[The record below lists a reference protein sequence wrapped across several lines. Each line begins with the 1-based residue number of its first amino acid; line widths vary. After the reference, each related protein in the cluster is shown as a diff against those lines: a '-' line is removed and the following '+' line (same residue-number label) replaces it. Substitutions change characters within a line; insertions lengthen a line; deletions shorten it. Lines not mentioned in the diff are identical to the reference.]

1 MDNLSQFNE
10 AFFEEAQEH
19 LETME
24 TMLLDYDVDYPDIED
39 LNSVFRAAHSIK
51 GGSAIFGFNAMTGL
65 THVMENMLDQAR
77 NEELALTNEL
87 ITVLLET
94 VDVLKDIL
102 HSYRNDEEIDWDTV
116 ETSKA
121 RLESELEEASSG
133 VIENPS
139 ESQLQEQGDSLTE
152 VEDEGFGF
160 FDDEP
165 VAEESEDD
173 QGFGFF
179 DDPIDTSIV
188 NDPEEDEQGFGFF
201 DDAPAAP
208 AKQES
213 SDEDEIEGFGFFDDA
228 PAAPT
233 KQEISDEGEIEGFGL
248 FDHETEENSPKT
260 ASSEEA
266 SDDSQSEE
274 DTHQNISKESSGL
287 SDNEGYGFFDESMK
301 ARQEQDKIDN
311 RKGYGIYPKDEN
323 VAESNAAAKSPKAKP
338 KNTAA
343 AKNSESK
350 SSEATS
356 IRVETVKIDKLVNL
370 VGELVITQSML
381 NLIGNEVQE
390 SVAEKMMGALAEL
403 ERNTREIQEAVM
415 SVRMLPIS
423 FVFNRFPRLV
433 RDLSTKM
440 NKQIE
445 LVIEGAST
453 EIDKNLVEKISD
465 PLTHLIR
472 NSADHGIE
480 TPDVRKA
487 AGKTEKGTVR
497 LSAVQKGG
505 EIVISILDDGAGLNR
520 ERIIAKAEEKG
531 IDLPEPL
538 TDEAVWQLIFAPGFS
553 TAAEITDV
561 SGRGVGMDVVRRN
574 IESLG
579 GRVDIQS
586 AQGIGTEFIISLPLT
601 LAILDGMC
609 VEAEKQIFV
618 VPLVNIV
625 ESIQPMSDQIRVIK
639 GCKILWARE
648 EYWPLVDIGKV
659 LGGRAQSIDTMDL
672 SESIIVL
679 VETAKSRFGLVV
691 DTLVGQQQVVIKS
704 LERHYRR
711 VDGVAGATIMGDGG
725 VALILDVDSL
735 TQFISSDLGG
745 ASYAVRAAG

>member
-51 GGSAIFGFNAMTGL
+51 GGSAIFGFTAMTGL
-65 THVMENMLDQAR
+65 THVMENMLDRAR
-77 NEELALTNEL
+77 NEELSLTNEL

-102 HSYRNDEEIDWDTV
+102 HSYRNDEEIDWDVV
-116 ETSKA
+116 ETNKA
-121 RLESELEEASSG
+121 ILEKELDLAMSGQAGNDQAELDSDVQQAESGGKEAS
-133 VIENPS
+133 EA
-139 ESQLQEQGDSLTE
+139 
-152 VEDEGFGF
+152 DEGFGF
-160 FDDEP
+160 FDQSDDSDDEDGFGFFDEDIS
-165 VAEESEDD
+165 VSASIHSDEDD

-179 DDPIDTSIV
+179 DETLDSSPDDS
-188 NDPEEDEQGFGFF
+188 ND
-201 DDAPAAP
+201 
-208 AKQES
+208 
-213 SDEDEIEGFGFFDDA
+213 GFGFFDDA

-233 KQEISDEGEIEGFGL
+233 KEKKADDDEIEGFG
-248 FDHETEENSPKT
+248 FFE
-260 ASSEEA
+260 SE
-266 SDDSQSEE
+266 SDDVN
-274 DTHQNISKESSGL
+274 DGDVASKDSDSSAAKNP
-287 SDNEGYGFFDESMK
+287 SDAGAKDDGFGFFDESMK
-301 ARQEQDKIDN
+301 ARHEQDKIDD
-311 RKGYGIYPKDEN
+311 KQGYGLYPKEKN
-323 VAESNAAAKSPKAKP
+323 EPSSKVATAPRTTKTKP
-338 KNTAA
+338 ATKPAET
-343 AKNSESK
+343 K

-433 RDLSTKM
+433 RDLSVKM
-440 NKQIE
+440 EKQIE

-472 NSADHGIE
+472 NSVDHGIE
-480 TPDVRKA
+480 KPDVRKA
-487 AGKTEKGTVR
+487 AGKLEKGTVR
-497 LSAVQKGG
+497 LSALQKGG

-520 ERIIAKAEEKG
+520 ERIVAKAEEKG
-531 IDLPEPL
+531 IELPDPL

-553 TAAEITDV
+553 TAAEVTDV

-579 GRVDIQS
+579 GRVEINS
-586 AQGIGTEFIISLPLT
+586 SEGAGTEFVISLPLT

-609 VEAEKQIFV
+609 VEAEQQIFV

-625 ESIQPMSDQIRVIK
+625 ESIQPMPEQIRVIK
-639 GCKILWARE
+639 GSKILWARE
-648 EYWPLVDIGKV
+648 EYWPLVDIGRV
-659 LGGRAQSIDTMDL
+659 LGGRAESIDQLDL

-735 TQFISSDLGG
+735 IQFISSDLGG